1 MKIGCSEISFLIG
14 RGGVSCHHQG
24 WLNVR
29 FMYFFFEI
37 FLEFFSLRKAY
48 KCVCMYLYKSA
59 FSCLICSN
67 YIPERCR
74 TENVIPPSS
83 CNCCE
88 PFTKANTHT
97 HTKHKDD
104 FPTHKKWEGRDLIT
118 ECILCLPFFFGFASV
133 QSRILPG
140 LHIKS
145 KYVSYVFV
153 QLTHGT
159 NCRNTNTKSSVSQR
173 PRLNLSCKTKCS
185 GLCPVSYSSSSID
198 ILF

>member
-1 MKIGCSEISFLIG
+1 MFL
-14 RGGVSCHHQG
+14 SCI
-24 WLNVR
+24 
-29 FMYFFFEI
+29 YFSRYFWN
-37 FLEFFSLRKAY
+37 FSVCRTPTN
-48 KCVCMYLYKSA
+48 VCMYLYKAA

-67 YIPERCR
+67 YTPERLGAG
-74 TENVIPPSS
+74 NVIPPSS

-88 PFTKANTHT
+88 PFAKANTHT
-97 HTKHKDD
+97 HTQNTRMI
-104 FPTHKKWEGRDLIT
+104 FPHIRNERREIWLLSVSFVYLFWG
-118 ECILCLPFFFGFASV
+118 GFTSV

-145 KYVSYVFV
+145 KYISYVFV

-173 PRLNLSCKTKCS
+173 PRLNLSWKTKCS
-185 GLCPVSYSSSSID
+185 GLCPVSCSSSSMD